1 MQNYYNDLVT
11 KKSWLTLQ
19 DLRGKLDFVLIGGW
33 AVYLYTRALKSKDID
48 LIVNYDQ
55 LEKLWTDFK
64 VVKNDR
70 LKKYE
75 ARNDEVQIDVYLPHF
90 SDFGVPV
97 EVITKDTVTKETFIV
112 PRLEKLLILKQLAYI
127 HRGLSAKGQKDRIDI
142 LSLILSPD
150 FDLKFYQKELAKTGW
165 MDLFSDLKKLITRT
179 VKIPE
184 IGINEHFWSRAKKK
198 ILEDLKNCQ

>member
-33 AVYLYTRALKSKDID
+33 AVFLYTKALKSKDID

-55 LEKLWTDFK
+55 LEKLRTGFN
-64 VVKNDR
+64 VV
-70 LKKYE
+70 
-75 ARNDEVQIDVYLPHF
+75 
-90 SDFGVPV
+90 
-97 EVITKDTVTKETFIV
+97 
-112 PRLEKLLILKQLAYI
+112 
-127 HRGLSAKGQKDRIDI
+127 QKDRIDI

-150 FDLKFYQKELAKTGW
+150 FDPNFYKKELAKTGR

-184 IGINEHFWSRAKKK
+184 I
-198 ILEDLKNCQ
+198 

>member
-19 DLRGKLDFVLIGGW
+19 NLRGKLDFVLIGGW
-33 AVYLYTRALKSKDID
+33 AVFLYTKALKSKDID
-48 LIVNYDQ
+48 LIADYGQ
-55 LEKLWTDFK
+55 LEKLRTDFA

-75 ARNDEVQIDVYLPHF
+75 ARNEEVQIDVYLPHF

-97 EVITKDTVTKETFIV
+97 EEITKDAVAKETFIV

-127 HRGLSAKGQKDRIDI
+127 QRGLSAKGQKDRIDI
-142 LSLILSPD
+142 LSLVLSPD
-150 FDLKFYQKELAKTGW
+150 FDSKFYKKELAKTGRT
-165 MDLFSDLKKLITRT
+165 DLVFDLKKLIART

-184 IGINEHFWSRAKKK
+184 ISINEHFWSRTKKK
-198 ILEDLKNCQ
+198 ILEDLN

>member
-1 MQNYYNDLVT
+1 LVT
-11 KKSWLTLQ
+11 RKSWLTLQ
-19 DLRGKLDFVLIGGW
+19 NLRGKLDFVLIGGW
-33 AVYLYTRALKSKDID
+33 AVFLYTKSLKSKDID
-48 LIVNYDQ
+48 LIVDYGQ
-55 LEKLWTDFK
+55 LEKLRTDFK

-90 SDFGVPV
+90 SDFGIPV
-97 EVITKDTVTKETFIV
+97 EEIIKGAVTKETFIV

-127 HRGLSAKGQKDRIDI
+127 QRGLSAKGQKDRIDI
-142 LSLILSPD
+142 LSLAASPD
-150 FDLKFYQKELAKTGW
+150 FNPDIYKKELTKTGRA
-165 MDLFSDLKKLITRT
+165 DLFSGLKKLITQT

-198 ILEDLKNCQ
+198 ILEGLKP